1 MMLFESHRTSSKS
14 FSKRL
19 NLLEKHAYYRPLANI
34 VSTSNGMNNHRMLSC
49 DCTGFECDQQNEIFY
64 DEIRRAVKIARSIM
78 LQEIQSNPQGG
89 NDQGNGSTFNQFID
103 DSSECREFLRVQYNL
118 NNLYKQ
124 ELEIIC
130 KVCKKQ
136 RQDLIKQID
145 NLKSKLQMYEE
156 KLQEKKINNEEVIS
170 NSIIREQLQSVDII
184 SSKFLVTNGR
194 ISEDGSC

>member
-19 NLLEKHAYYRPLANI
+19 NLLEKYAYHRPLANI
-34 VSTSNGMNNHRMLSC
+34 VSTSNDMNNHRILSC

-78 LQEIQSNPQGG
+78 LQEIQSNLQGV
-89 NDQGNGSTFNQFID
+89 NDQGNGSTFTQFID

-156 KLQEKKINNEEVIS
+156 KIQEKQFNNGEVIS
-170 NSIIREQLQSVDII
+170 NFIIRKQL
-184 SSKFLVTNGR
+184 
-194 ISEDGSC
+194 